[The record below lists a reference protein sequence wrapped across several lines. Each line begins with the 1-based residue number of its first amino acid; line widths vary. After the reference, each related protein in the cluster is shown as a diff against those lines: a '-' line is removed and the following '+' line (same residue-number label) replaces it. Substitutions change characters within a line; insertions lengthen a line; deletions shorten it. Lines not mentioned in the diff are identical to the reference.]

1 MKKLLALL
9 LALAL
14 CMGLGAT
21 ALANGE
27 DAVLVLPD
35 LGSWLGSAG
44 ELLTQNEFGVSY
56 IVTDE
61 GINTLYGYMT
71 LLTENYPV
79 EFSRWEDGA
88 SGTAHYLYYTG
99 SETLSLGKPD
109 ELGRPLAL
117 LIVYSKNKLD
127 DYLIELLVPDAVVF
141 EDSGQRYDP
150 AVTYTMP
157 ALQEPTPQEPAVS
170 GPVIPDAWAFFN
182 EEVTHED
189 ESIENGTKAV
199 FGFDPAHAAAAYEYV
214 DLLENGGF
222 GLTLADTVGQEW
234 SNGDSTHYYFFDC
247 PGQDVAPVEDYVPD
261 VRDDVSGAVLLQI
274 NDWPSYGWCDVIIQY
289 SEDLTVVD
297 TGDRSSV
304 TGLVDL
310 REYKSGPMGGKGPR
324 TGDADYTMRVGESLR
339 LDCPRRF
346 GANTEQFRW
355 AVDEGADLVSLEGE
369 ISASATVT
377 ARAPGRVVV
386 SVVYDHSYD
395 TTDILTGNDT
405 YGFAA
410 PTYYFIIEITG

>member
-14 CMGLGAT
+14 CLGLGAT

-377 ARAPGRVVV
+377 AKAPGRVVV

-395 TTDILTGNDT
+395 TTDVLTGNDT

-410 PTYYFIIEITG
+410 PTYYFIIEITN

>member
-14 CMGLGAT
+14 CLGLGAT

>member
-1 MKKLLALL
+1 M
-9 LALAL
+9 
-14 CMGLGAT
+14 
-21 ALANGE
+21 
-27 DAVLVLPD
+27 
-35 LGSWLGSAG
+35 
-44 ELLTQNEFGVSY
+44 
-56 IVTDE
+56 
-61 GINTLYGYMT
+61 
-71 LLTENYPV
+71 
-79 EFSRWEDGA
+79 
-88 SGTAHYLYYTG
+88 
-99 SETLSLGKPD
+99 
-109 ELGRPLAL
+109 
-117 LIVYSKNKLD
+117 
-127 DYLIELLVPDAVVF
+127 
-141 EDSGQRYDP
+141 
-150 AVTYTMP
+150 
-157 ALQEPTPQEPAVS
+157 
-170 GPVIPDAWAFFN
+170 
-182 EEVTHED
+182 
-189 ESIENGTKAV
+189 
-199 FGFDPAHAAAAYEYV
+199 

-222 GLTLADTVGQEW
+222 GLTLTDTVGQEW

-304 TGLVDL
+304 TGLVDQGEAL
-310 REYKSGPMGGKGPR
+310 AGPMGGKGSR
-324 TGDADYTMRVGESLR
+324 TGNADYTMRVGESLR

-377 ARAPGRVVV
+377 ALAPGRAVV

-395 TTDILTGNDT
+395 TTDVLTGNDT